1 MSAQGSMN
9 AITGAITGG
18 IIAAAKI
25 GESLDKDTT
34 PKTPKADSPKQKD
47 TSGIDAKMAAKAR
60 KEMQQK
66 INTIY
71 ANKELSQKARTRR
84 VGVAIDEY
92 QKRVGGKE

>member
-18 IIAAAKI
+18 VLAAVKI
-25 GESLDKDTT
+25 GEGLDEKNE
-34 PKTPKADSPKQKD
+34 ADLKEPKQEK
-47 TSGIDAKMAAKAR
+47 TSSGIDAKMAAKAR

-84 VGVAIDEY
+84 VGIAMDEY
-92 QKRVGGKE
+92 QKRLGGNE